1 MRVVAILGDVGDV
14 GGEGSTVVENAMAV
28 VTVETS
34 GDM

>member
-1 MRVVAILGDVGDV
+1 MRVVAILGDV